1 MNRGAP
7 EGCPLLI
14 HREADLR
21 REHLQALCQ
30 AATIGMI
37 PTIPAF

>member
-1 MNRGAP
+1 MKQGVS

-14 HREADLR
+14 HREADLI

-30 AATIGMI
+30 AATIGMV